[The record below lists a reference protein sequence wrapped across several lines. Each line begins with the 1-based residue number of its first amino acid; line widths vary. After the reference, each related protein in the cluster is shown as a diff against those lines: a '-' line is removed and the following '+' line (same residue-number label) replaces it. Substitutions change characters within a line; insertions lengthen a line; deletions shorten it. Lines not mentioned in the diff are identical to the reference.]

1 MEGNSFCSKIMVK
14 GGIILK
20 VRMELTYRTKKGLET
35 TFSSDEMQAKLAL
48 VIAED
53 LEKTGRV
60 KQLIFIDSQDRNWTY
75 KQLMKFIEEV
85 KKEPHDIIVYFDGGY
100 DHETGKAGLGCVIY
114 YGQNEKN
121 YRIRKNALVE
131 GLISNNEAEYAA
143 LHLGIVELELLG
155 VHHLPVTF
163 VGDSKVVINQLNE
176 EWACYEKELS
186 KWMDRVEQK
195 IDKHGLI
202 PTYENVSR
210 KLNREADQ
218 LATQALQEIEISS
231 HRER

>member
-1 MEGNSFCSKIMVK
+1 MQ
-14 GGIILK
+14 
-20 VRMELTYRTKKGLET
+20 VRIELTYRTKRGLET
-35 TFSSDEMQAKLAL
+35 KFNSDEMQAGAAM

-53 LEKTGRV
+53 LEKTGRT
-60 KQLIFIDSQDRNWTY
+60 KQLLFIDSQDRNWTY
-75 KQLMKFIEEV
+75 KELKKFMEEI
-85 KKEPHDIIVYFDGGY
+85 KTEPHDITVYFDGGF
-100 DHETGKAGLGCVIY
+100 DRETGKAGLGCVIY
-114 YGQNEKN
+114 YGQNDKN

-155 VHHLPVTF
+155 AHHLPVTF

-176 EWACYEKELS
+176 EWACYEEELS
-186 KWMDRVEQK
+186 KWMDRIERKIEQ
-195 IDKHGLI
+195 HGFA

-218 LATQALQEIEISS
+218 LATQALQEIEITSN
-231 HRER
+231 RER